1 MDPIVICAIVREVEG
16 REELLLG
23 RYHPEHKK
31 PYLRG
36 LRTTPGGKLQPNED
50 RIEGSLRKIQEETGT
65 AQGLTPILHQTFPG
79 VRVVAPNF
87 PPEVRAVSVV
97 LFQADSGYCPRETEP
112 RETEPRVVGDW
123 AWSPLDQLTAAE
135 MSPVVALALSWILPV
150 RDLEVSRETC

>member
-1 MDPIVICAIVREVEG
+1 MDPIVICAIVREVG
-16 REELLLG
+16 REEILLG

-36 LRTTPGGKLQPNED
+36 LQTVPGGKLLPGED
-50 RIEGSLRKIQEETGT
+50 RIVGALREIQEETGT
-65 AQGLTPILHQTFPG
+65 AQGLTPILHQTFPR

-87 PPEVRAVSVV
+87 PPEGRAVSVV
-97 LFQADSGYCPRETEP
+97 LFQADSGYCP

-150 RDLEVSRETC
+150 RDLEVSRETR

>member
-36 LRTTPGGKLQPNED
+36 LRTTPGGNLQPNED
-50 RIEGSLRKIQEETGT
+50 CIEAGLRKIQEETGT
-65 AQGLTPILHQTFPG
+65 AQGLTPILHQTFPR

-87 PPEVRAVSVV
+87 PPEGRAVSVV
-97 LFQADSGYCPRETEP
+97 LLQADSGYCPGE
-112 RETEPRVVGDW
+112 VVGDW
-123 AWSPLDQLTAAE
+123 VWSPLNQLTAAE
-135 MSPVVALALSWILPV
+135 MSPVVALAMSWILPV
-150 RDLEVSRETC
+150 RDLEVSRETR